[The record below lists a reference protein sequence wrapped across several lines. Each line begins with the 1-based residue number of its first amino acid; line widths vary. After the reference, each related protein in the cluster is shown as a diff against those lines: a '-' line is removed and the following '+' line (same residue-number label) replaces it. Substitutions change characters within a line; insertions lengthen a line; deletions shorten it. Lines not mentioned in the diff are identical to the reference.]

1 LAGEVSAVH
10 SRLRAFVANTPI
22 KLIAVILIT
31 ILAPSVIVT
40 ALGLVAVLQAD
51 SFVRDRLSRPLRE
64 KMERLERRLAEEWSR
79 RLGFYE
85 DYLKDAPSRL
95 SRLRDLSLGD
105 GRVRDILISGPSGLE
120 AAPDPPPMDLWSPE
134 AEEELKEVHRLEV
147 LERNYP
153 LALAECQRVLSRA
166 VDEAVV
172 VEALL
177 AAGRLSYLLR
187 SLEDAERYLRSAL
200 ERFGDTVDA
209 TGMVRAVPI
218 LCRIAE
224 IEKEMSLPQRARETA
239 AALEAALE
247 RHAAAL
253 GPEAS
258 AFFRRKLASLKEGAP
273 APAEGGAAPPRPAS
287 PARVPA
293 DSLKAL
299 EPLLARK
306 GSAPGARHE
315 THAVVPG
322 LGEADFVTFLIA
334 GGRAVHLLLDRE
346 AFRSDA
352 ALIASELGLP
362 ELGLEIASGRKGP
375 APAPPAAEV
384 LASRLPPPFAGCEL
398 RGTLPREALPEG
410 FRGFN
415 VISLATFSWAVI
427 VLVLAI
433 VAGVLFTLH
442 FVVRETRTAR
452 LKSDFVGFI
461 SHELKTPLTSIRMF
475 TETMLS
481 GRVED
486 EEERKFCIQMIDRE
500 SERLSKLI
508 EQVLEY
514 SRIERRQKEFK
525 FTSCDMED
533 VVREAVRIFQDLHR
547 KDPRDV
553 EVNAVQRISKIRMDR
568 AAMVELFLNLLSNA
582 AKYSSREKKIVL
594 NVRESIDDIS
604 VEVVDHGVGIKKRDQ
619 KKIFERFFRADDYLT
634 RGVEGTGLGLTFARY
649 IAKVHNGDIKVSS
662 QPASGSTFTLQ
673 LRKSHVLAE

>member
-1 LAGEVSAVH
+1 MH
-10 SRLRAFVANTPI
+10 SRLRAFVSNTPI

-51 SFVRDRLSRPLRE
+51 SFVRDRFSRPLRE
-64 KMERLERRLAEEWSR
+64 KMERLERRLEEEWSR
-79 RLGFYE
+79 RLHFYVE
-85 DYLKDAPSRL
+85 YVKDAPQRI
-95 SRLRDLSLGD
+95 SRLRDLPLSD
-105 GRVRDILISGPSGLE
+105 DHVKDILVSDSSGL
-120 AAPDPPPMDLWSPE
+120 AIVPDPPPRELWSLE
-134 AEEELKEVHRLEV
+134 AEEDLKEVVRLEA
-147 LERNYP
+147 LEKNYP
-153 LALAECQRVLSRA
+153 MALVECQKVLSRA
-166 VDEAVV
+166 ADEAVV
-172 VEALL
+172 VDALL
-177 AAGRLSYLLR
+177 AAARLSYLLR
-187 SLEDAERYLRSAL
+187 NLDDAERYLRSAL

-209 TGMVRAVPI
+209 TGTVRAVPI

-224 IEKEMSLPQRARETA
+224 IEKELSLPQRAKEA
-239 AALEAALE
+239 VSAYEAALE
-247 RHAAAL
+247 RYAHVL
-253 GPEAS
+253 DPETA
-258 AFFRRKLASLKEGAP
+258 AFFKRKLASLKDGTPGP
-273 APAEGGAAPPRPAS
+273 ADRAAAPPPPAGR
-287 PARVPA
+287 ARIPSG
-293 DSLKAL
+293 SLEAL
-299 EPLLARK
+299 EPLLARR
-306 GSAPGARHE
+306 GAQSGPWLE
-315 THAVVPG
+315 THATVPA
-322 LGEADFVTFLIA
+322 LGEVDFVSFPAA
-334 GGRAVHLLLDRE
+334 GGIMVHLLCDRDV
-346 AFRSDA
+346 FRSGA
-352 ALIASELGLP
+352 ASIASELGLP
-362 ELGLEIASGRKGP
+362 DLGLVIASRSGGT
-375 APAPPAAEV
+375 AGASTANEV
-384 LASRLPPPFAGCEL
+384 LASRLPAPFTGYEL
-398 RGTLPREALPEG
+398 RGALPREALPEG

-427 VLVLAI
+427 ILVLAI
-433 VAGVLFTLH
+433 VAGVLFTLQ

-452 LKSDFVGFI
+452 LKSDFVSFI

-547 KDPRDV
+547 KEPREI

-582 AKYSSREKKIVL
+582 AKYSPREKKIVL

-604 VEVVDHGVGIKKRDQ
+604 VEVVDHGVGIRKRDQ
-619 KKIFERFFRADDYLT
+619 KKIFEKFFRADDFLT
-634 RGVEGTGLGLTFARY
+634 REVEGTGLGLTFARY

-662 QPASGSTFTLQ
+662 QPSSGSTFTLQ